1 MLFPTGVFALFFAT
15 VFAGHWLAVRFVPGL
30 VRPFLLAAS
39 LAFYAFWSIPFCA
52 ALLAVGLFAWG
63 IGLKVREAP
72 GWLWLGVGGML
83 AWLGAFKYTG
93 FLLREA
99 TPIAVSLGL
108 PPLPAPEILLPV
120 GISFYVFQ
128 AISYLIDVRRGDA
141 AVERSPL
148 NVLVYLTFFPH
159 LAAGPIV
166 RAAHFLPQV
175 AALPDR
181 HRLPLVMAGLLILGG
196 LFKKMVL
203 ANELATGIVDPVFR
217 DPSAHGAVDI
227 LLAAYGY
234 TVQIWCDFSG
244 YSDMAIGLAAL
255 LGFHFPKNFDQ
266 PFRATSLS
274 DFWRCWHIS
283 LSSWLRDYLYKP
295 LGGSRGGEVLTARNL
310 MLTMVLGGIWH
321 GAAWTFVA
329 WGALHGAA
337 LVVERALG
345 LRDAPATAL
354 GRVVRWAITFHI
366 VVVAFVLF
374 RAPDLATV
382 GAMAEALMAEVAEEG
397 AWTPRLVGFVL
408 LGLGLH
414 FLPADLRQRT
424 ETLLAPLHPLALGL
438 VFGLLLLAV
447 LLAAPDGVA
456 PFIYF
461 QF

>member
-1 MLFPTGVFALFFAT
+1 MLFPTGVFALFFAV
-15 VFAGHWLAVRFVPGL
+15 VFAVHWLLVRAAPAL
-30 VRPFLLAAS
+30 IRPFLLVAS

-52 ALLAVGLFAWG
+52 ALLAVGLFAWA
-63 IGLKVREAP
+63 IGLKARDDENWLILGIGGTL
-72 GWLWLGVGGML
+72 GWL
-83 AWLGAFKYTG
+83 AYFKYTG

-99 TPIAVSLGL
+99 TPLAVAFGL

-120 GISFYVFQ
+120 GISFYCFQ
-128 AISYLIDVRRGDA
+128 AISYMVDVRRGDVA
-141 AVERSPL
+141 AERSPL

-175 AALPDR
+175 ATVPDR
-181 HRLPLVMAGLLILGG
+181 WRVPLAMGGLLILGG

-217 DPSAHGAVDI
+217 DPASHGALDI
-227 LLAAYGY
+227 ALAAYGY
-234 TVQIWCDFSG
+234 TIQIWCDFSG

-255 LGFHFPKNFDQ
+255 LGYHFPKNFDQ
-266 PFRATSLS
+266 PFRALSLS
-274 DFWRCWHIS
+274 EFWRRWHIS
-283 LSSWLRDYLYKP
+283 LSTWLRDYLYKP
-295 LGGSRGGEVLTARNL
+295 LGGSHGSAGRTARNL

-337 LVVERALG
+337 LVAERAMG
-345 LRDAPATAL
+345 LRAAPATAL
-354 GRVVRWAITFHI
+354 GCVLRWAITFHI
-366 VVVAFVLF
+366 VVAAFVLF
-374 RAPDLATV
+374 RAPDMATV
-382 GAMAEALMAEVAEEG
+382 GAMAAGLFDAELPSE
-397 AWTPRLVGFVL
+397 AWTWRLLAIAG

-414 FLPADLRQRT
+414 FMPGDLRQST
-424 ETLLAPLHPLALGL
+424 ERLLAPLHPLVLGV
-438 VFGLLLLAV
+438 VFGLLLLGV
-447 LLAAPDGVA
+447 LLAAPEGVA